1 MRMRTIKM
9 LTSKESIVQDLTWM
23 GLWAF
28 FSGVGGLVGVG
39 VAFIALQQLKEMKRS
54 IDDAKRWNKLNSA
67 FSYLPKS
74 HEFIAIEK
82 DLNNSFL
89 SLIDRN
95 TALSTDDVGTLFND
109 DNKEL
114 RVKLKSYL
122 NLIESF
128 CTAIEMGAVDED
140 AAREMYRYKF
150 KRHYEELLPYI
161 THVRTVHNDTG
172 LFSSLETV
180 VKSWDS
186 KTPVPKKY

>member
-1 MRMRTIKM
+1 M
-9 LTSKESIVQDLTWM
+9 QDFTWM
-23 GLWAF
+23 GLWSF

-74 HEFIAIEK
+74 HEFIEIEK

-89 SLIDRN
+89 ALIDRN
-95 TALSTDDVGTLFND
+95 TALSTEDVTTLFND
-109 DNKEL
+109 DHKEL

-122 NLIESF
+122 NLLESF

-140 AAREMYRYKF
+140 AAREMYRHKF
-150 KRHYEELLPYI
+150 KRHYQELLPYI
-161 THVRTVHNDTG
+161 AHVRTSQNDSG

-180 VKSWDS
+180 VSSWDS
-186 KTPVPKKY
+186 KKPVPKKY

>member
-1 MRMRTIKM
+1 V
-9 LTSKESIVQDLTWM
+9 LTSKESIVQDFTWM

-39 VAFIALQQLKEMKRS
+39 VAFIALQQLREMKRS

-74 HEFIAIEK
+74 HEFIEIEK
-82 DLNNSFL
+82 ELNNSFIA
-89 SLIDRN
+89 LIDRN
-95 TALSTDDVGTLFND
+95 TALSPEDVTTLFND

-122 NLIESF
+122 NLLESF

-140 AAREMYRYKF
+140 AAREMYSHKF
-150 KRHYEELLPYI
+150 KRHYQELLPYI
-161 THVRTVHNDTG
+161 NYVRTTQNVSG

-180 VKSWDS
+180 VSSWDL
-186 KTPVPKKY
+186 KKPVPKKY